1 MANKKQVIFWLD
13 ETKHSRL
20 KTKVSAMKSDITTEL
35 TKFVDAFIGKLPIA
49 GERKTEISSEKP
61 PEAISESK
69 PEEVEIDENYIP
81 GSLLSPKQ
89 EVINKLKQDIGKI
102 VPPKGEVGEAEPEY
116 DTSERQ

>member
-1 MANKKQVIFWLD
+1 MENKKQIIFWLD
-13 ETKHSRL
+13 ETKHQRF
-20 KTKVSAMKSDITTEL
+20 KTKAYSMGSDITKEL
-35 TKFVDAFIGKLPIA
+35 TKFVDAFIGKLPVA

-61 PEAISESK
+61 PEAISENNS
-69 PEEVEIDENYIP
+69 EELDENYIP

-89 EVINKLKQDIGKI
+89 EMINKLKSDIGKI